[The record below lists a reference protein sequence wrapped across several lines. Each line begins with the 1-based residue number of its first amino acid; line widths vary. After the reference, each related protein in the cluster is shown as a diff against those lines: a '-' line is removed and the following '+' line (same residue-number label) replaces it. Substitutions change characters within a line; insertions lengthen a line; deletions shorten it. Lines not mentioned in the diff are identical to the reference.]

1 MSLAWLQKK
10 DLSSIIFDISVDRFR
25 HEATS
30 SLNTHGQA
38 KVLWREYD
46 RTN

>member
-10 DLSSIIFDISVDRFR
+10 DLSSQYLDISADRFQ

-38 KVLWREYD
+38 KVLWRNYG
-46 RTN
+46 R